1 MNETVRK
8 MIDDAKEA
16 ALKADRHSFEKLES
30 DGTTTIVNR
39 VPKRVVVDKAET
51 DPSGFNGLT
60 YGQIWEWEKKH
71 NESCKQYHKQPCN
84 CSAWD

>member
-1 MNETVRK
+1 MT
-8 MIDDAKEA
+8 DTQKEMFM
-16 ALKADRHSFEKLES
+16 LKAD
-30 DGTTTIVNR
+30 
-39 VPKRVVVDKAET
+39 